1 MIAEAEVAFS
11 AAVKNNPNDSRSWL
25 NLGETLSH
33 LFKLDESAN
42 AFGMAV
48 TLGERDAL
56 ARLLKTKP
64 SSCILDGPG
73 GLEYSGTPGSIQRIL
88 HARSPVSF
96 DSKFKVPKERV
107 ASLWTDMLSGGGHG
121 DTRVS
126 GKGPRISLQ
135 GAVAKKRRL

>member
-56 ARLLKTKP
+56 ARLLKTK
-64 SSCILDGPG
+64 
-73 GLEYSGTPGSIQRIL
+73 
-88 HARSPVSF
+88 VS
-96 DSKFKVPKERV
+96 
-107 ASLWTDMLSGGGHG
+107 
-121 DTRVS
+121 
-126 GKGPRISLQ
+126 
-135 GAVAKKRRL
+135 